1 MRTRSVGYGVKWI
14 IDRVVALVFAVV
26 SAPVMAVI
34 AVAIVVDDGPPVL
47 FVQRRAG
54 SGGRPFRM
62 LKFRSMVRTAIA
74 DHGGV
79 TEDPFGVIRDDP
91 RITATGRFL
100 RRTGLD
106 ELPQLFNVLVGQMSL
121 VGPRPDVLEQV
132 ANYTPADRRRLAV
145 RPGITGWAQVRG
157 RDEIGWPER
166 IALDVWYIEHWSLLL
181 DAKILLLTA
190 LQPFRADPDPVPDTM
205 NIERGRGRPR
215 D

>member
-1 MRTRSVGYGVKWI
+1 MP
-14 IDRVVALVFAVV
+14 A
-26 SAPVMAVI
+26 
-34 AVAIVVDDGPPVL
+34 
-47 FVQRRAG
+47 
-54 SGGRPFRM
+54 
-62 LKFRSMVRTAIA
+62 
-74 DHGGV
+74 V
-79 TEDPFGVIRDDP
+79 TEDPFGVVRDDP

-106 ELPQLFNVLVGQMSL
+106 ELPQLCNVLVGQMSL

-132 ANYTPADRRRLAV
+132 ANYTPEDRRRLAV

-190 LQPFRADPDPVPDTM
+190 LQPFRADPDPVPDIM
-205 NIERGRGRPR
+205 NVERARGRSR

>member
-1 MRTRSVGYGVKWI
+1 MKWC
-14 IDRVVALVFAVV
+14 IDRLAALVLLLLTAPGTAVIVVAIL
-26 SAPVMAVI
+26 I
-34 AVAIVVDDGPPVL
+34 EDGRPVL
-47 FVQRRAG
+47 FVQRRVG
-54 SGGRPFRM
+54 RNGRPFPM
-62 LKFRSMVRTAIA
+62 LKFRSMISNAMA
-74 DHGGV
+74 EHQAV
-79 TEDPFGVIRDDP
+79 TEDPFGVVRDDP

-106 ELPQLFNVLVGQMSL
+106 ELPQLCNVLVGQMSL

-166 IALDVWYIEHWSLLL
+166 IALDVWYIEHWSLRL

-205 NIERGRGRPR
+205 NIERARGRPR
-215 D
+215 G

>member
-1 MRTRSVGYGVKWI
+1 MRSLARGVKWL
-14 IDRVVALVFAVV
+14 IDRVAALVLTVL

-34 AVAIVVDDGPPVL
+34 AVAIVIDDGRPVL
-47 FVQRRAG
+47 FVQPRAG
-54 SGGRPFRM
+54 RGGRPFRM

-74 DHGGV
+74 DHRNV

-106 ELPQLFNVLVGQMSL
+106 ELPQLLNVLVGQMSL

-132 ANYTPADRRRLAV
+132 ENYTAGDRRRLAV
-145 RPGITGWAQVRG
+145 RPGITGWAQVGG

-166 IALDVWYIEHWSLLL
+166 IALDVWYIDHWSLWL
-181 DAKILLLTA
+181 DAKILVLTA
-190 LQPFRADPDPVPDTM
+190 WQPFRAEPDPAADTM
-205 NIERGRGRPR
+205 NIERARRRRRG
-215 D
+215 